1 MLKRKTAALAAGI
14 LLIIVIVAAGIV
26 VTFQRAVQP
35 CSDFREN
42 LVQNKDFQRISYE
55 IYDSVFL
62 SMFSIENYAESDFT
76 DYVGTTVLKTDNV
89 LPDFSGIERYLRH
102 IEESENLVS
111 TVYLGLCPEKVSVR
125 ELSALMQRYP
135 SISFEIIL
143 PFPSASYWK
152 KLSEEEF
159 TQLLAAYETFLT
171 DAGQF
176 PDTKFYFLSAEDW
189 LINNPTNYVNDYDC
203 SEFVVHKMFL
213 YTFCDNAFRITSE
226 NADKLRLQTRDVL
239 TAVRENAPTY
249 PDFSEY
255 DIVFWGDSIIG
266 NYTGSLSIPGV
277 INGLTG
283 AAVYNCGYGGT
294 SASLGPETSVS
305 LPGIVKAFFE
315 KDLSEIPTETQIYE
329 GFLSYIN
336 APHIDKKTCYVIH
349 YGINDYFRGHPISS
363 DDPLDITTYAGA
375 IRNAVAC
382 IKENSP
388 DSQIILCTPIYCGY
402 ATDESDEP
410 GIIHLQEYVDA
421 VFALAE
427 ELDVDVLDN
436 FYAMGVNSSNYE
448 EYLLDMVHPNEK
460 YRFMIAQKVIESIR

>member
-1 MLKRKTAALAAGI
+1 MAKKKALP
-14 LLIIVIVAAGIV
+14 LIILSVFMLL
-26 VTFQRAVQP
+26 TFAV
-35 CSDFREN
+35 FR
-42 LVQNKDFQRISYE
+42 LVYRTSVEPRYNFCQSLIQCRDFQRISYE
-55 IYDSVFL
+55 VYDTVFL
-62 SMFSIENYAESDFT
+62 SMFPIDNYKEADFS
-76 DYVGTTVLKTDNV
+76 YYRGLTVLKTDNI
-89 LPDFSGIERYLRH
+89 LQDSSDLERYFNH
-102 IEESENLVS
+102 IAETDNPVS
-111 TVYLGLCPEKVSVR
+111 TAYLGIYPERVTVAEIS
-125 ELSALMQRYP
+125 ELARNYP

-277 INGLTG
+277 VNGLTG

-363 DDPLDITTYAGA
+363 DDPLDTTTYAGA

-410 GIIHLQEYVDA
+410 GVFHLQEYVNA
-421 VFALAE
+421 VFTLAE

>member
-1 MLKRKTAALAAGI
+1 MAKKKALP
-14 LLIIVIVAAGIV
+14 LIILSVFMLL
-26 VTFQRAVQP
+26 TFAV
-35 CSDFREN
+35 FR
-42 LVQNKDFQRISYE
+42 LVYRTSVEPRYNFCQSLIQCRDFQRISYE
-55 IYDSVFL
+55 VYDTVFL
-62 SMFSIENYAESDFT
+62 SMFPIDNYKEADFS
-76 DYVGTTVLKTDNV
+76 YYRGLTVLKTDNI
-89 LPDFSGIERYLRH
+89 LQDSSDLERYFNH
-102 IEESENLVS
+102 IAETDNPVS
-111 TVYLGLCPEKVSVR
+111 TAYLGIYPERVTVAEIS
-125 ELSALMQRYP
+125 ELARNYP

-277 INGLTG
+277 VNGLTG
-283 AAVYNCGYGGT
+283 ATVYNCGYSGN

-402 ATDESDEP
+402 ATDEPDEP
-410 GIIHLQEYVDA
+410 GVIHLQEYVDA
-421 VFALAE
+421 VFTLAE

-460 YRFMIAQKVIESIR
+460 CRFMIAQKVIESIR

>member
-1 MLKRKTAALAAGI
+1 MTKKKTL
-14 LLIIVIVAAGIV
+14 LLIILSVPILL
-26 VTFQRAVQP
+26 TFAV
-35 CSDFREN
+35 FR
-42 LVQNKDFQRISYE
+42 LVYRTSVEPRYNFCQSLIQCRDFQRISYE
-55 IYDSVFL
+55 VYDTVFL
-62 SMFSIENYAESDFT
+62 SMFPIDNYKEADFS
-76 DYVGTTVLKTDNV
+76 YYRGLTVLKTDNI
-89 LPDFSGIERYLRH
+89 LQDSSDLERYFNH
-102 IEESENLVS
+102 IAETDNPVS
-111 TVYLGLCPEKVSVR
+111 TAYLGIYPERVTVAEIS
-125 ELSALMQRYP
+125 ELARNYP

-143 PFPSASYWK
+143 PFLSASYWK

-239 TAVRENAPTY
+239 TSVRENAPTY

-277 INGLTG
+277 VNGLTG

-315 KDLSEIPTETQIYE
+315 KDLSEIPTEAQIYE

-421 VFALAE
+421 VFTLAE

>member
-1 MLKRKTAALAAGI
+1 MAKKKALP
-14 LLIIVIVAAGIV
+14 LIILSVFMLL
-26 VTFQRAVQP
+26 TFAV
-35 CSDFREN
+35 FR
-42 LVQNKDFQRISYE
+42 LVYRTSVEPRYNFCQSLIQCRDFQRISYE
-55 IYDSVFL
+55 VYDTVFL
-62 SMFSIENYAESDFT
+62 SMFPIDNYKEADFS
-76 DYVGTTVLKTDNV
+76 YYRGLTVLKTDNI
-89 LPDFSGIERYLRH
+89 LQDSSDLERYFNH
-102 IEESENLVS
+102 IAETDNPVS
-111 TVYLGLCPEKVSVR
+111 TAYLGIYPERVTVAEIS
-125 ELSALMQRYP
+125 ELARNYP

-239 TAVRENAPTY
+239 TSVRENAPTY

-277 INGLTG
+277 VNGLTG

-315 KDLSEIPTETQIYE
+315 KDLSEIPTEAQIYE

-421 VFALAE
+421 VFTLAE

-460 YRFMIAQKVIESIR
+460 CRFMIAQKVIESIR

>member
-1 MLKRKTAALAAGI
+1 MAKKKALP
-14 LLIIVIVAAGIV
+14 LIILSVFMLL
-26 VTFQRAVQP
+26 TFAV
-35 CSDFREN
+35 FR
-42 LVQNKDFQRISYE
+42 LVYRTSVEPRYNFCQSLIQCRDFQRISYE
-55 IYDSVFL
+55 VYDTVFL
-62 SMFSIENYAESDFT
+62 SMFPIDNYKEADFS
-76 DYVGTTVLKTDNV
+76 YYRGLTVLKTDNI
-89 LPDFSGIERYLRH
+89 LQDSSDLERYFNH
-102 IEESENLVS
+102 IAETDNPVS
-111 TVYLGLCPEKVSVR
+111 TAYLGIYPERVTVAEIS
-125 ELSALMQRYP
+125 ELARNYP

-239 TAVRENAPTY
+239 TSVRENAPTY

-277 INGLTG
+277 VNGLTG

-315 KDLSEIPTETQIYE
+315 KDLSEIPTEAQIYE

-402 ATDESDEP
+402 ATDEPDEP
-410 GIIHLQEYVDA
+410 GVIHLQEYVDA
-421 VFALAE
+421 VFTLAE

>member
-1 MLKRKTAALAAGI
+1 MTKKKTL
-14 LLIIVIVAAGIV
+14 LLIILSVPILL
-26 VTFQRAVQP
+26 TFAV
-35 CSDFREN
+35 FR
-42 LVQNKDFQRISYE
+42 LVYCTSVEPRCNFRQSLTQYKDFQRISYE
-55 IYDSVFL
+55 AYDTVFL
-62 SMFSIENYAESDFT
+62 SMFPIDNYKEADFS
-76 DYVGTTVLKTDNV
+76 YYRGLTVLKTDNI
-89 LPDFSGIERYLRH
+89 LQDSSDLERYFNH
-102 IEESENLVS
+102 IAETDNPVS
-111 TVYLGLCPEKVSVR
+111 TAYLGICPERVTVAEIS
-125 ELSALMQRYP
+125 ELARNYP

-277 INGLTG
+277 VNGLTG

-363 DDPLDITTYAGA
+363 DEPLDITTYAGA

>member
-1 MLKRKTAALAAGI
+1 MAKKKALP
-14 LLIIVIVAAGIV
+14 LIILSVFMLL
-26 VTFQRAVQP
+26 TFAV
-35 CSDFREN
+35 FR
-42 LVQNKDFQRISYE
+42 LVYRTSVEPRYNFCQSLIQCRDFQRISYE
-55 IYDSVFL
+55 VYDTVFL
-62 SMFSIENYAESDFT
+62 SMFPIDNYKEADFS
-76 DYVGTTVLKTDNV
+76 YYRGLTVLKTDNI
-89 LPDFSGIERYLRH
+89 LQDSSDLERYFNH
-102 IEESENLVS
+102 IAETDNPVS
-111 TVYLGLCPEKVSVR
+111 TAYLGIYPERVTVAEIS
-125 ELSALMQRYP
+125 ELARNYP

-277 INGLTG
+277 VNGLTG

-382 IKENSP
+382 IRENSP

-410 GIIHLQEYVDA
+410 GVIHLQEYVDA

>member
-1 MLKRKTAALAAGI
+1 MAKKKALP
-14 LLIIVIVAAGIV
+14 LIILSVFMLL
-26 VTFQRAVQP
+26 TFAV
-35 CSDFREN
+35 FR
-42 LVQNKDFQRISYE
+42 LVYRTSVEPRYNFCQSLIQCRDFQRISYE
-55 IYDSVFL
+55 VYDTVFL
-62 SMFSIENYAESDFT
+62 SMFPIDNYKEADFS
-76 DYVGTTVLKTDNV
+76 YYRGLTVLKTDNI
-89 LPDFSGIERYLRH
+89 LQDSSDLERYFNH
-102 IEESENLVS
+102 IAETDNPVS
-111 TVYLGLCPEKVSVR
+111 TAYLGIYPERVTVAEIS
-125 ELSALMQRYP
+125 ELARNYP

-239 TAVRENAPTY
+239 TSVRENAPTY

-277 INGLTG
+277 VNGLTG

-315 KDLSEIPTETQIYE
+315 KDLSEIPTEAQIYE

-421 VFALAE
+421 VFTLAE

>member
-1 MLKRKTAALAAGI
+1 MAKKKALP
-14 LLIIVIVAAGIV
+14 LIILSVFMLL
-26 VTFQRAVQP
+26 TFAV
-35 CSDFREN
+35 FR
-42 LVQNKDFQRISYE
+42 LVYRTSVEPRYNFCQSLIQCRDFQRISYE
-55 IYDSVFL
+55 VYDTVFL
-62 SMFSIENYAESDFT
+62 SMFPIDNYKEADFS
-76 DYVGTTVLKTDNV
+76 YYRGLTVLKTDNI
-89 LPDFSGIERYLRH
+89 LQDSSDLERYFNH
-102 IEESENLVS
+102 IAETDNPVS
-111 TVYLGLCPEKVSVR
+111 TAYLGIYPERVTVAEIS
-125 ELSALMQRYP
+125 ELARNYP

-277 INGLTG
+277 VNGLTG

-363 DDPLDITTYAGA
+363 DEPLDITTYAGA

-402 ATDESDEP
+402 ATDEPDEP
-410 GIIHLQEYVDA
+410 GVIHLQEYVDA